1 MTTYVYPRLY
11 TSRHEG
17 GEGVVVSEGD
27 QSIELLYKQFIDRS
41 TNTNTWPFTR
51 TVLLN
56 ALRVFGDFRD
66 WLDDQKS
73 NPNIVGYNRQFL
85 ADTLCFIETG
95 KRELSVH
102 SWFDLVSEGGASHHA
117 HAVPQRLLDS
127 KQLLA
132 SSESSLELLQKWI
145 AQPNGLEDLLNTMHL
160 LFGKARN
167 L

>member
-1 MTTYVYPRLY
+1 MTIYVYPRLY
-11 TSRHEG
+11 TSRCDG
-17 GEGVVVSEGD
+17 GESVVVSEGD
-27 QSIELLYKQFIDRS
+27 QSVELLYKQFIDQS
-41 TNTNTWPFTR
+41 TNTNTWAFAR
-51 TVLLN
+51 TALIN

-66 WLDDQKS
+66 WLSDQQS

-85 ADTLCFIETG
+85 VDTLNFIETG

-102 SWFDLVSEGGASHHA
+102 SWIDLVSEGGASHHA

-132 SSESSLELLQKWI
+132 SSEASLELLQKWI
-145 AQPNGLEDLLNTMHL
+145 SQPNGLEDLLNTMHL